1 MIIDTGTA
9 RSVQG
14 HAVSG
19 ALFAFML
26 SSAYE
31 YMGFKE
37 GQRDSKRLAKNVAK
51 ATIEGGIIAAT
62 GIAAAN
68 ALGNSEKGALRST
81 LEAIGYV
88 SVGIAGVYAL
98 NKFTQDEPKLIA
110 RKRRNNET

>member
-31 YMGFKE
+31 YMSFKD
-37 GQRDSKRLAKNVAK
+37 GQRDNKRLAKNVAK
-51 ATIEGGIIAAT
+51 ATIEGSIIAAT

-68 ALGNSEKGALRST
+68 ALGNSEKGVIRNT
-81 LEAIGYV
+81 LEAVGYV

-98 NKFTQDEPKLIA
+98 NKFIQDEPKLIA
-110 RKRRNNET
+110 RKRKNNET